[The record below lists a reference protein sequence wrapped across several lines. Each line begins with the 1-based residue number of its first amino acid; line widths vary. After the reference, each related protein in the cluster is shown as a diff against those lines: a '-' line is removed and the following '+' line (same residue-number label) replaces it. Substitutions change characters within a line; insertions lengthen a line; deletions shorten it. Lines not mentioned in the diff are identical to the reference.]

1 MSILLSSLFER
12 PLLIYDDTCRVCG
25 QFAIYVNH
33 LSRGWIRIAGHY
45 DSYEANNAKSLIF
58 PNDYDSTSMFWLI
71 NTNGAFGGRAGL
83 LPVLVEIIKG
93 TFRKTCEVENPNL
106 ACRDI
111 ENRSCSSPRS
121 TFARITSL
129 FKNSKQYGFGNL
141 DGST

>member
-1 MSILLSSLFER
+1 MLLSSLFER

-93 TFRKTCEVENPNL
+93 TVRKTCEVENPNL

-111 ENRSCSSPRS
+111 EKGSCSSPRS
-121 TFARITSL
+121 TFARMISL

-141 DGST
+141 DGPT

>member
-1 MSILLSSLFER
+1 MLLSSLFER
-12 PLLIYDDTCRVCG
+12 PLLIYDDTCHVCG

-58 PNDYDSTSMFWLI
+58 PTDYDSTSMFWLI
-71 NTNGAFGGRAGL
+71 NTKGAFGGRAGL

-93 TFRKTCEVENPNL
+93 TFRKACEVENPNL

-121 TFARITSL
+121 TFVRITCL
-129 FKNSKQYGFGNL
+129 FKNSKRYGFG
-141 DGST
+141 ST

>member
-1 MSILLSSLFER
+1 M
-12 PLLIYDDTCRVCG
+12 
-25 QFAIYVNH
+25 YVNH

-93 TFRKTCEVENPNL
+93 TFRKTCEVEIPNL

-111 ENRSCSSPRS
+111 EKRSCSSPRS
-121 TFARITSL
+121 TFARMISL

>member
-1 MSILLSSLFER
+1 MLLSSLFER

-111 ENRSCSSPRS
+111 EKGSCSSPRS
-121 TFARITSL
+121 TFARMISL

-141 DGST
+141 YGSM

>member
-1 MSILLSSLFER
+1 MLLSSLFER

-93 TFRKTCEVENPNL
+93 TVRKTCEVENPNL

-111 ENRSCSSPRS
+111 EKGSCSSPRS
-121 TFARITSL
+121 TFARMISL

>member
-1 MSILLSSLFER
+1 MLLSSLFER
-12 PLLIYDDTCRVCG
+12 PLLIYDDTCGVCG

-45 DSYEANNAKSLIF
+45 YSYEANNAKSLIF

-93 TFRKTCEVENPNL
+93 TFRKACEVENPTL
-106 ACRDI
+106 ACRDM
-111 ENRSCSSPRS
+111 EKRSCSSPRS
-121 TFARITSL
+121 RFARMISL
-129 FKNSKQYGFGNL
+129 CKNSKKYGFGNL
-141 DGST
+141 NGST

>member
-1 MSILLSSLFER
+1 MLSSLFER

-111 ENRSCSSPRS
+111 EKRSCSSRRS
-121 TFARITSL
+121 TFARMLSL

>member
-1 MSILLSSLFER
+1 MLLSSLFER

-33 LSRGWIRIAGHY
+33 LSRGRIRIAGHY
-45 DSYEANNAKSLIF
+45 DSYEAKNAKSLIF
-58 PNDYDSTSMFWLI
+58 PNDYDSTCMFWLI

-93 TFRKTCEVENPNL
+93 TFRKACEVENPNL

-111 ENRSCSSPRS
+111 EKRSCSSPRS
-121 TFARITSL
+121 TFARMISL
-129 FKNSKQYGFGNL
+129 FKNSKKYGFGNL
-141 DGST
+141 NGST

>member
-1 MSILLSSLFER
+1 MLLSSLFER

-111 ENRSCSSPRS
+111 EKRSCSSPRS
-121 TFARITSL
+121 TFARMISL
-129 FKNSKQYGFGNL
+129 FKNSKQYGFGNP

>member
-1 MSILLSSLFER
+1 MLLSSLFER
-12 PLLIYDDTCRVCG
+12 PLLVYDDTCRVCG

-111 ENRSCSSPRS
+111 EKGSCSSPRS
-121 TFARITSL
+121 TFARMISL

>member
-1 MSILLSSLFER
+1 MLLSSLFER
-12 PLLIYDDTCRVCG
+12 PLLIFDDTCRVCG

-93 TFRKTCEVENPNL
+93 TFRKTREVENPNL

-111 ENRSCSSPRS
+111 EKRSCSSLRS
-121 TFARITSL
+121 TFARMISL